1 MMARRVVV
9 LVVLC
14 IAAAVLAVLAVVLW
28 SPAPETD
35 REPRRTHA
43 KPS

>member
-14 IAAAVLAVLAVVLW
+14 IAAAVLAVFAVVLW
-28 SPAPETD
+28 FTSA
-35 REPRRTHA
+35 
-43 KPS
+43 